1 MDGQVD
7 RKIVL
12 VTRKT
17 RLEDLLIRFH
27 TLAQAKFYIEHL
39 GADFGDYLNEH
50 EQYVAAMRVTLGTL
64 EEWGRYQRIDR
75 SFLPNFLF
83 APDDVVV
90 ALGQDGLVANTIK
103 YLDGQPL
110 IGVNPDPYRYDGVLL
125 PFEPRDLKLVIAET
139 ASKQRGHKAV
149 SMAKATLSDQQ
160 VLYAVNDLFIGPKS
174 HTSARY
180 EIQSGEQ
187 KEVQSSSGIIVSTGL
202 GSTGWMKSVVTGSF
216 GVVTGLMLNKSM
228 NYPYKP
234 AQWDSEILQFAVREP
249 FPSKASATNLVYGV
263 VNASKPLTL
272 SSLMPENGVIFS
284 DGIEADYLDF
294 NSGAQAVI
302 TLAEKQGRLV
312 V

>member
-1 MDGQVD
+1 MDAD
-7 RKIVL
+7 RKIIL

-17 RLEDLLIRFH
+17 RLEELLIRFH

-39 GADFGDYLNEH
+39 GADFGDYVQEH
-50 EQYVAAMRVTLGTL
+50 EQYGAAMRITLDAL
-64 EEWGRYQRIDR
+64 ESWGRYQCIDR

-103 YLDGQPL
+103 YLEGQPL
-110 IGVNPDPYRYDGVLL
+110 IGVNPDPARYDGVLL
-125 PFEPRDLKLVIAET
+125 PFAPPDLKSLISDT
-139 ASKQRGHKAV
+139 ALGRRGHKAV

-180 EIQSGEQ
+180 TLKLGDQQ
-187 KEVQSSSGIIVSTGL
+187 EVQSSSGIIVSTGL
-202 GSTGWMKSVVTGSF
+202 GSTGWMKSVLAGSV
-216 GVVTGLMLNKSM
+216 GVVAGVLMKKSLNYAHQPS
-228 NYPYKP
+228 P
-234 AQWDSEILQFAVREP
+234 WDSDFLQFAVREP
-249 FPSKASATNLVYGV
+249 FPSKASATNLVYGII
-263 VNASKPLTL
+263 NQHQALTL

-284 DGIEADYLDF
+284 DGIEADYLEF